1 MSKMFSALPP
11 IADIPG
17 RCRYE
22 LSVLLESQLLS
33 LIPQGYEAGASLVS
47 SCPSGAFLDYAKSTK
62 SEALEKNAVSRRQ
75 IALPSILKYSFG
87 FQKGPTLL
95 GDLRL
100 SAYGESGALKVL
112 AEGEGAGVE
121 PSPHRSAYSGVL
133 RRTPTEVVPGTS
145 ATKQALHDLFFGVYS
160 AALTPGA
167 LIISAPGK
175 AATGVTP
182 VEPPQPVI
190 QFSAAYL

>member
-1 MSKMFSALPP
+1 MPLRAL
-11 IADIPG
+11 G
-17 RCRYE
+17 VVRE
-22 LSVLLESQLLS
+22 SVTLAHPTGIRSWGEFGFKLS
-33 LIPQGYEAGASLVS
+33 LWRFT
-47 SCPSGAFLDYAKSTK
+47 FLNYTKSTK

-121 PSPHRSAYSGVL
+121 PLPHRSAYSGEL
-133 RRTPTEVVPGTS
+133 RRKSFLAQARLSRPYTTS
-145 ATKQALHDLFFGVYS
+145 FSESTALR
-160 AALTPGA
+160 
-167 LIISAPGK
+167 
-175 AATGVTP
+175 
-182 VEPPQPVI
+182 
-190 QFSAAYL
+190 

>member
-47 SCPSGAFLDYAKSTK
+47 SCPSGASLFLNYTKSTK

-95 GDLRL
+95 RDLRL

-121 PSPHRSAYSGVL
+121 PSPHRSAYSGEL
-133 RRTPTEVVPGTS
+133 RRKSFLAQARLSRPYTTS
-145 ATKQALHDLFFGVYS
+145 FSESTALR
-160 AALTPGA
+160 
-167 LIISAPGK
+167 
-175 AATGVTP
+175 
-182 VEPPQPVI
+182 
-190 QFSAAYL
+190 